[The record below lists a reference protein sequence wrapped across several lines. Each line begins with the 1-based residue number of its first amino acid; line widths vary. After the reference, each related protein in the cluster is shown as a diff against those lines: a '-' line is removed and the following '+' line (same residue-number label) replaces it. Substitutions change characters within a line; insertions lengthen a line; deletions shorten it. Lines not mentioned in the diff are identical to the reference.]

1 MDNRRDLALR
11 VVVAGLLIAGLFAIR
26 WDHSLQHFDFQ
37 TWTASDAV
45 LAADDNPYDSVEL
58 NAELAGNPD
67 IYGPHWA
74 TADDNTFDLHL
85 LNPPSWLA
93 QLRLLGMSAFVMSAV
108 GALALYGSIVALS
121 RRDPFIHALAYL
133 GTTTLFLYLSPSAT
147 SFRLGQTGLLLAGLV
162 GVRLV
167 WAECG
172 SAGTSVALL
181 SFKPHLAL
189 AAAAPDIV
197 RSPLRFARSLAVPAT
212 LLVGYSIVLYGVDP
226 WFDWLRELTVSRN
239 QGNTTDMSIRT
250 LFPDFGVTSSLGLWG
265 MAVAVI
271 AIVAVTLRW
280 RDTPPAVTALAAL
293 ALMAFLSGHA
303 FSHDWLW
310 MVLVPVV
317 MKWRPLPTLI
327 VGFTAGAIY
336 TMYSDVSLDEITINP
351 KSLLGLSV
359 VIYLVAMTA
368 TQGPEPAVV
377 VADPE
382 LVEQPA

>member
-11 VVVAGLLIAGLFAIR
+11 VIVAGLLIAGLFAIR
-26 WDHSLQHFDFQ
+26 WDSSLQHFDFQ
-37 TWTASDAV
+37 TWVASDAV
-45 LAADDNPYDSVEL
+45 LAGGGNPYDSVQL
-58 NAELAGNPD
+58 NAELAANPD

-74 TADDNTFDLHL
+74 TADDDKFDLHL

-93 QLRLLGMSAFVMSAV
+93 QLRLLGMSAFVMSSA

-121 RRDPFIHALAYL
+121 RRDPYIHALAYL

-172 SAGTSVALL
+172 RAGTSVALL

-197 RSPLRFARSLAVPAT
+197 RSPLRFARSLAVPAA
-212 LLVGYSIVLYGVDP
+212 LLLGYSVVLYGFDP
-226 WFDWLRELTVSRN
+226 WFEWLRELTVSRD

-250 LFPDFGVTSSLGLWG
+250 LFPDVGVTSNLGLWG
-265 MAVAVI
+265 LAAAVT
-271 AIVAVTLRW
+271 AIVATSIRW
-280 RDTPPAVTALAAL
+280 RDAPPAVTALAAL

-317 MKWRPLPTLI
+317 LKWRPLPTLI
-327 VGFTAGAIY
+327 VGFTAGAVY
-336 TMYSDVSLDEITINP
+336 TLYSDVRLDEVAVNP
-351 KSLLGLSV
+351 KAVLGLSV

-368 TQGPEPAVV
+368 TRRREPAVIE
-377 VADPE
+377 ANPKLIDQ
-382 LVEQPA
+382 LA